1 MLLYCGMPVMSEQD
15 HLSAVISSCT
25 VVLGHGD
32 HVSTRSPWR
41 GPNARYQGLAS
52 NSADIADSADS
63 AIEDRCVSKFRC
75 SGGRYV
81 SLSRTVIAA
90 LRLILRYGVSVR
102 QFSERQGRS
111 LPKSLTLA
119 ARGFPLI
126 LRIVMAPITC
136 GLACPKID
144 HNQDYSGRI
153 HIGSVRRTR
162 LPQNSSMPTQRPKGV
177 EVYVCKKMQGTKQNG
192 RGNIGVYRFDE
203 KFRLF
208 AP

>member
-25 VVLGHGD
+25 VVLGHGG

-52 NSADIADSADS
+52 NSADSADS
-63 AIEDRCVSKFRC
+63 AIEDRCVSKFWC

-81 SLSRTVIAA
+81 SPSRTVIAA

-126 LRIVMAPITC
+126 LRIAMAPITC

-144 HNQDYSGRI
+144 HNQDYSGRMHTYI
-153 HIGSVRRTR
+153 SAPSEGPGSPRIALCRRND
-162 LPQNSSMPTQRPKGV
+162 QK
-177 EVYVCKKMQGTKQNG
+177 E
-192 RGNIGVYRFDE
+192 
-203 KFRLF
+203 
-208 AP
+208 